1 MRPHDDPLPRPPLER
16 VLETVLYVDDLA
28 AAERFYGGILG
39 LTRDSAKAGL
49 FCFFR
54 LEGAMLLLFEP
65 EAARQAREVPGHGA
79 IGPGHVCFSVAEA
92 ALDGWRRHLERQG
105 VAIEHEHV
113 WPRGGRSFYCRDPAG
128 NSVELAT
135 PRIWGMAEPPDT
147 RLPNAGQ
154 DGAGPP

>member
-65 EAARQAREVPGHGA
+65 EAARRAREVPGHGA
-79 IGPGHVCFSVAEA
+79 IGPGHVCFSVAE
-92 ALDGWRRHLERQG
+92 
-105 VAIEHEHV
+105 HEHL
-113 WPRGGRSFYCRDPAG
+113 WPRGGRSFYFRDPAG